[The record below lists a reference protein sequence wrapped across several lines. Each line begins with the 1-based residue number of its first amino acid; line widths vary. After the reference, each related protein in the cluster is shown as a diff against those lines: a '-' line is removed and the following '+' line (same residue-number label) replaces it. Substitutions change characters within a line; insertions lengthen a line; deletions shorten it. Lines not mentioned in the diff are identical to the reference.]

1 MKHIAEVISQA
12 AVPELRRAYA
22 ENARLRT
29 AIRCAVEAYD
39 SDQRGS
45 MLNFILAMRT
55 LRKIADEAAIKED
68 EE

>member
-39 SDQRGS
+39 SDQRAS
-45 MLNFILAMRT
+45 AQHFILAMGT
-55 LRKIADEAAIKED
+55 LRKIADEAAIREG